1 MDTRDPRL
9 PAACRAIASDL
20 FEFAAGPSADSSSSG
35 ELQAPE
41 STRVPGS
48 SQALEQHL
56 ASCAPCAA
64 RLLRARAHI
73 EALGRLPRLDVPNE
87 LDGHVVAAL
96 QAGHRQ
102 VRATDVLSTLR
113 RQAVPEELSQGDWVR
128 PVEPATLEA
137 KTSLVRRPVPSVL
150 DRLVDESLRDL
161 PGSVSSGL
169 LGRLPRQRAP
179 QSLDARVEAMLTSGE
194 FQRSERRGVLAL
206 VAGGR
211 LRRAWVALPAGIAA
225 AAVLFVLARP
235 MMGPKPGDD
244 YPFEVVRRDAF
255 DPSQHSKF
263 TLDLLESLSG
273 HPDLQSM

>member
-194 FQRSERRGVLAL
+194 FQRSERR
-206 VAGGR
+206 
-211 LRRAWVALPAGIAA
+211 AWVALPAGIAA